1 MNIPS
6 LSQKP
11 TPITAPL
18 ISALYQRTPIELFV
32 GTTFALGITGIGW
45 IAYASRWAIAWAAAI
60 LLLYGIRRLAAHSFT
75 HASAKKGG
83 VGRWFFIFG
92 LGISLTGLA
101 WGFAGA
107 AAAQSGSMGFVAA
120 VAVAIG
126 CVALVTTVTYY
137 GMLRVSALFLAP
149 AVAPPVYFLLAEPRP
164 STLLAGG
171 LVCVFSLMLFLAAL
185 LLRKGFLASISISQT
200 NEALRA
206 ERHRDREEIKRLS
219 VALKTNAQKRDQLE
233 QESRKLAADLALLK
247 GKTRVLS
254 NTLREVAPLCPV
266 TGLTT
271 RKYFNDA
278 MDSEWHR
285 CLREKKPLS
294 LIAFTL
300 DDFGRFQESYGAKA
314 VETWFR
320 QGATIV
326 KQFARR
332 AGDMAARFDEHSFA
346 LLLPGAD
353 TRKAMQISE
362 QVRIAIERLG
372 VPHADL
378 SAHPVATIHA
388 GLATMIPSADT
399 SARDLLAR
407 ADAALYEAQFQGG
420 NRVVAY
426 RTLSRFRR
434 EAWVTAAD
442 GPLTELALRQ
452 KLLLWGFEGEWDTFA
467 PQTRLPDQNA
477 SRERVCAILCGHL
490 RVTVEGQ
497 WLDLKPGD
505 TLFIPAGT
513 NCAFEVIGQEPLVC
527 YAGTSH
533 IGAAKT
539 A

>member
-1 MNIPS
+1 M
-6 LSQKP
+6 
-11 TPITAPL
+11 
-18 ISALYQRTPIELFV
+18 PIELFV
-32 GTTFALGITGIGW
+32 GTVFALGITGIGW

-60 LLLYGIRRLAAHSFT
+60 LLLYGIRRLAAHAFSR
-75 HASAKKGG
+75 ASAKKGG
-83 VGRWFFIFG
+83 VGKWFFFFG
-92 LGISLTGLA
+92 LGISVSGLA
-101 WGFAGA
+101 WGFAGG
-107 AAAQSGSMGFVAA
+107 AAAQSGSMSFVAA

-164 STLLAGG
+164 STLLAVG
-171 LVCVFSLMLFLAAL
+171 LVSVFSLVLLIAAL
-185 LLRKGFLASISISQT
+185 LLRKGFLASMDISET

-206 ERHRDREEIKRLS
+206 ERQKDREEIKRLS
-219 VALKTNAQKRDQLE
+219 VALKTNAEKRDQLE

-247 GKTRVLS
+247 GKTRVLT
-254 NTLREVAPLCPV
+254 NTLRDVAPLCSV

-271 RKYFNDA
+271 RKYVNHA
-278 MDSEWHR
+278 IESEWHR

-294 LIAFTL
+294 LIVFTL
-300 DDFGRFQESYGAKA
+300 DDFDRFHESYGVKA
-314 VETWFR
+314 VEIWFK
-320 QGATIV
+320 QGAKIV

-332 AGDMAARFDEHSFA
+332 AGDMAARFDEYSFA

-353 TRKAMQISE
+353 TRKALQTSE
-362 QVRIAIERLG
+362 QVRIAIEKLG
-372 VPHADL
+372 VLQAGL
-378 SAHPVATIHA
+378 SKGEVTTIHA

-399 SARDLLAR
+399 GARDLMSR
-407 ADAALYEAQFQGG
+407 VDAALYEAKFHGG

-426 RTLSRFRR
+426 RTLSRFRK
-434 EAWVTAAD
+434 EAWSTAAD
-442 GPLTELALRQ
+442 GLLTELALRQ
-452 KLLLWGFEGEWDTFA
+452 KLLLWGFEGGWDTHA
-467 PQTRLPDQNA
+467 PQTRLPDQNDCG
-477 SRERVCAILCGHL
+477 ERVRAILSGHL

-513 NCAFEVIGQEPLVC
+513 NCSFEVIGQEPVVC

-533 IGAAKT
+533 MEAAKT